1 MSNNIRLIIN
11 SSPRS
16 GQAWLEFLILNSL
29 SFNHRSDK
37 NNILIRTHVPLM
49 LYAKFDDIFQTI
61 ILRNPIDII
70 PSIVTKTMG
79 GFGSN
84 IVSGVSMPHEAN
96 HLPDLKRLILDQI
109 EIYHNYT
116 EGIIKNI
123 NDIIPFTFEQ
133 VTQDIEFTI
142 KTLQKIINYD
152 GTVYG
157 NEEINN
163 LIELA
168 RKRIVQHNKG
178 EIGFNNPVPIDIKP
192 NVYYEAKEI
201 VNNIIEIKQ
210 SIDIY
215 EEAKHKI
222 YEKQN
227 KS

>member
-16 GQAWLEFLILNSL
+16 GQAWLEFLITNSL
-29 SFNHRSDK
+29 NFNPRTD
-37 NNILIRTHVPLM
+37 NNILIRTHLPLM

-61 ILRNPIDII
+61 ILRNPLDII

-96 HLPDLKRLILDQI
+96 HLPDLKTLILDQI

-116 EGIIKNI
+116 QGIIKNI
-123 NDIIPFTFEQ
+123 NTIIPFTFEQ
-133 VTQDIEFTI
+133 VTQDIEFIMTTLLKITNCNGTI
-142 KTLQKIINYD
+142 HK
-152 GTVYG
+152 
-157 NEEINN
+157 NEDINN
-163 LIELA
+163 LIEIA
-168 RKRIVQHNKG
+168 RNRIVQHNKG
-178 EIGFNNPVPIDIKP
+178 EIGFNNPVPIERKP
-192 NVYYEAKEI
+192 DVYYEAKKI
-201 VNNIIEIKQ
+201 VNNLIEIKQ

-215 EEAKHKI
+215 EKAKSMI

-227 KS
+227 KI